1 MNKIDRRQFIR
12 MAGTAAA
19 GTLIAPLG
27 LLQARAMTAALECMP
42 ASFASVGFGPIAPR
56 LPENTAELGDVA
68 GLGDLRGMPL
78 LALPEGFR
86 YNAVSIRGDRM
97 SDGVLVPGDHDG
109 MACFRTRRGDFA
121 LVRNH
126 ELSIIENE
134 AGSVAGCLAPN
145 GRQYDPFAGIAAG
158 LGGGGTSTLIID
170 RFGRRVR
177 DYVSLGGTIRNCAG
191 GPTPWSSWISCEE
204 NVTTPATDPL
214 TTRRHGYNFEVP
226 ADLGE
231 AVDPVPLVAMG
242 RMNHEAVSV
251 DPFTGIVYET
261 EDRGDSCWYK
271 FVPRKRPHR
280 YGDLQE
286 GGELHALVIDPGQRS
301 ACTGEPLPTSLL
313 QGAEVVDTRG
323 VARGAPASMLPFLG
337 QPLRAHWARID
348 EVDPA
353 GDTLRLEAQAKGAA
367 VFWRGEGAWQH
378 NGRHYWVCSGAGDA
392 GEGQVWCYNPW
403 TETATLLLES
413 TDENL
418 LDGPDN
424 LTIAGDGTLYLC
436 EDGSAGSPGD
446 ANFGQYVVGVDG
458 AGGLFQFAHNLLDTS
473 EFAGACFAP
482 GDRIM
487 AVNAQGL
494 GVTYSIWREDGR
506 AIALDRRGGQGR
518 GYRF

>member
-1 MNKIDRRQFIR
+1 MSKIDRRQFIR

-42 ASFASVGFGPIAPR
+42 ASFAAPGFGPIAPR
-56 LPENTAELGDVA
+56 LPENTAELGNVA
-68 GLGDLRGMPL
+68 GLGDLRGLPL

-97 SDGVLVPGDHDG
+97 SDGALVPGDHDG
-109 MACFRTRRGDFA
+109 MACFRTRRGDYA

-126 ELSIIENE
+126 ELSIIEDE
-134 AGSVAGCLAPN
+134 AGSVTGCLAPN
-145 GRQYDPFAGIAAG
+145 GRRYDPFAGIAAG

-204 NVTTPATDPL
+204 DVTTPATNPL
-214 TTRRHGYNFEVP
+214 ATKRHGYNFEVP

-251 DPFTGIVYET
+251 DPFTGIVYQT
-261 EDRGDSCWYK
+261 EDRNDSCWYR
-271 FVPRKRPHR
+271 FVPRRRPYR

-313 QGAEVVDTRG
+313 QGTAVVDTRG

-337 QPLRAHWARID
+337 QPLRAHWVRID
-348 EVDPA
+348 DVDPA
-353 GDTLRLEAQAKGAA
+353 EDSLRHEAQAKGAA
-367 VFWRGEGAWQH
+367 VFWRGEGAWHH
-378 NGRHYWVCSGAGDA
+378 NGKHYWVCSGAGDA
-392 GEGQVWCYNPW
+392 GEGQVWCYDPW
-403 TETATLLLES
+403 TETVTLLLES

-418 LDGPDN
+418 LDSPDN

-436 EDGSAGSPGD
+436 EDGSDDSPGD
-446 ANFGQYVVGVDG
+446 PNYGQYVVGVDG
-458 AGGLFQFAHNLLDTS
+458 AGGLFHFAHNLLDTS

-487 AVNAQGL
+487 AVNSQGL
-494 GVTYSIWREDGR
+494 GVTYTIWREDGR
-506 AIALDRRGGQGR
+506 PIALHQRGR
-518 GYRF
+518 GHRF